1 MKTNIQ
7 GIYLA
12 ICKDSRRF
20 AISSPNAESV
30 AQRLGIEPGEI
41 KSVQR
46 ITHPRLN
53 AESKSFED

>member
-20 AISSPNAESV
+20 AISSPDADSV
-30 AQRLGIEPGEI
+30 AKRLGIEPSKI
-41 KSVQR
+41 KSIQR
-46 ITHPRLN
+46 ITHPLLN
-53 AESKSFED
+53 AELKTLQE